1 MQTLK
6 NNNTRLT
13 AALEE
18 STQHVAEW
26 KKQLQ
31 KYKEESDHLK
41 KKVPS
46 EHKQPLVQCR
56 DVSCKFSST
65 TLLFPP
71 QVQEM
76 EMTCHSQVK
85 VAEEMEAVKR
95 ENEELKEVLSAVQ
108 LDLEAKTEVRERE
121 GHGRKETRSISC
133 VLAL

>member
-41 KKVPS
+41 KKVNT
-46 EHKQPLVQCR
+46 
-56 DVSCKFSST
+56 F
-65 TLLFPP
+65 
-71 QVQEM
+71 
-76 EMTCHSQVK
+76 
-85 VAEEMEAVKR
+85 A
-95 ENEELKEVLSAVQ
+95 
-108 LDLEAKTEVRERE
+108 
-121 GHGRKETRSISC
+121 
-133 VLAL
+133 

>member
-31 KYKEESDHLK
+31 KYKEESDSLK

-46 EHKQPLVQCR
+46 KHICLSTIIAVCLLGGNKYSVHLLSSLLSLPPL
-56 DVSCKFSST
+56 
-65 TLLFPP
+65 PP
-71 QVQEM
+71 FF
-76 EMTCHSQVK
+76 
-85 VAEEMEAVKR
+85 R
-95 ENEELKEVLSAVQ
+95 FRIWRQ
-108 LDLEAKTEVRERE
+108 LATP
-121 GHGRKETRSISC
+121 S
-133 VLAL
+133 

>member
-31 KYKEESDHLK
+31 KYKEESDSLK

-46 EHKQPLVQCR
+46 KHICLGNPHCCLFAGVVKYNVPL
-56 DVSCKFSST
+56 
-65 TLLFPP
+65 LP
-71 QVQEM
+71 
-76 EMTCHSQVK
+76 
-85 VAEEMEAVKR
+85 
-95 ENEELKEVLSAVQ
+95 
-108 LDLEAKTEVRERE
+108 
-121 GHGRKETRSISC
+121 
-133 VLAL
+133 